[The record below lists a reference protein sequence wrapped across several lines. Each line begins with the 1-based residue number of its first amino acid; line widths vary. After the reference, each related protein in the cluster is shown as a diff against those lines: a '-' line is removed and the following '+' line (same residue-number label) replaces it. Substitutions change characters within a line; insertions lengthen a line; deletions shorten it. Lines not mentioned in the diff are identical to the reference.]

1 VAASI
6 TWQDDRVPHP
16 GQPIATTRRTFLRG
30 LLGATSAGT
39 VAALSG
45 CDIFAATNSPP
56 PAEPVPPELAGFL
69 AATTALGD
77 RYDATLAAVNALPA
91 TVGQIRDA
99 HRAHAVALAKAIGAP
114 TPTASPGGAGPSG
127 APSAPTDRDQ
137 ALAALVTAEKAAH
150 DAAVTECLASSPR
163 YAALLGSIAAA
174 RQTHLVGLA

>member
-30 LLGATSAGT
+30 LLGVSSAGAA
-39 VAALSG
+39 AALSG
-45 CDIFAATNSPP
+45 CDIFASNSPP
-56 PAEPVPPELAGFL
+56 PAEAVPPELAGFL

-77 RYDATLAAVNALPA
+77 RYDATLAAVDALPA
-91 TVGQIRDA
+91 TVGRIRDA

-127 APSAPTDRDQ
+127 AASAPTDRDQ

-174 RQTHLVGLA
+174 RQTHLMALA